1 MTTPTNTDAP
11 LAADLE
17 SIAAAAETTL
27 RARGEHDQ
35 AAEAQAHRQ
44 LVEAAGAAMSSGRS
58 LGEIADAE
66 RRGHDRARSD
76 LAKEILPRV
85 HRAARRMRDAIAD
98 YEQLVAH
105 AARIGV
111 APVEIAAAAEVLHRG
126 PATDVF
132 AASSARSAIRT
143 VIRTASADGET
154 RTPDPGA
161 EVHAVGAD
169 CAQHGDHEQMAA

>member
-1 MTTPTNTDAP
+1 MTTPTNTDSP

-35 AAEAQAHRQ
+35 AAEAQARCQ

-111 APVEIAAAAEVLHRG
+111 APVEIAAAAEV
-126 PATDVF
+126 
-132 AASSARSAIRT
+132 SRSAIRT

-169 CAQHGDHEQMAA
+169 CAQHADHEQMAA